1 MIVHPTL
8 TTAIVQRLKGLKSSI
23 QFQAGVIGHRARPR
37 KDQKQH
43 VWHCL
48 TNISSF
54 LLMCS
59 RLMLFGFCMFL
70 LVFSSEGCCRR
81 FKRKTGR
88 GFSLK
93 FRICST
99 FFRGFLS
106 SLLLETNLRK
116 PDPMERCMMYR
127 DALQTNTG
135 LFLLDWG
142 ILGNKSIHI
151 KHRQIDV
158 CWCQFCQAQ

>member
-1 MIVHPTL
+1 MIVRPTL
-8 TTAIVQRLKGLKSSI
+8 TTAIVQRLKWLKSSM

-142 ILGNKSIHI
+142 ILGKKSIHI